1 MTDGSRHDSREILA
15 RAWAWHTWQPR
26 WLPGHVQGA
35 IRRLAL
41 AQVRRNGLVECRLDS
56 GQRFLVD
63 PAEVI
68 QCHIGTRGEWEGDI
82 YKALR
87 PLVQE
92 GDTVL
97 DVGAHVGYSTV
108 VFSDW
113 VGAGGKVYSFEPF
126 PAHVERIRA
135 NLVMNDLESRVEI
148 VAAAVSDTDGLV
160 DLYLPESLN
169 SGVGS
174 LSKPNRRTRSVTVQ
188 ALRLD
193 DFIRSHGMASVALC
207 KLDIEGAEGRALA
220 GMRDSLA
227 AHIVKDFLV
236 ELHPEELRTL
246 GDTPEG
252 VLQTLRENGYAISY
266 WDSSGKFTEEKSEG
280 AYAYVL
286 ATLRQRFDAR
296 GV

>member
-1 MTDGSRHDSREILA
+1 MTVRSPDNSREILA

-41 AQVRRNGLVECRLDS
+41 GRIRRHGLVECRLDS

-82 YKALR
+82 FKALR
-87 PLVQE
+87 PLVQG
-92 GDTVL
+92 GDVVL
-97 DVGAHVGYSTV
+97 DIGAHVGYSTV
-108 VFSDW
+108 VFAEW
-113 VGAGGKVYSFEPF
+113 VGASGKVYSFEPF
-126 PAHVERIRA
+126 PPHVERIRA
-135 NLVMNDLESRVEI
+135 NLAMNEIESRVEVI
-148 VAAAVSDTDGLV
+148 AAAVNDTAGLV
-160 DLYLPESLN
+160 DLYLPGSLN

-174 LSKPNRRTRSVTVQ
+174 LSKPNRKTRSVSVQ

-193 DFIRSHGMASVALC
+193 DFIQSHEIKSVALC
-207 KLDIEGAEGRALA
+207 KLDVEGAEGHALA
-220 GMRDSLA
+220 GMTESLA

-236 ELHPEELRTL
+236 ELHPDELRAL
-246 GDTPEG
+246 GDTTEG
-252 VLQTLRENGYAISY
+252 VLEMLRENGYAIRH
-266 WDSSGKFTEEKSEG
+266 WHPSGKFTEGKSNGE
-280 AYAYVL
+280 YAYVL
-286 ATLRQRFDAR
+286 ATLRRDFGEH